1 MATNTLNVRN
11 TDNNN
16 KKSNINI
23 IREMAGHAACR
34 RWCCPVKPQS
44 GECLWVRTSFASLPN
59 YYLIAIKKTHAIP
72 HKIILLLFENM
83 TMCVLHFIYVHYELK
98 RCKGS

>member
-1 MATNTLNVRN
+1 MPEVVLPSRTSVR
-11 TDNNN
+11 
-16 KKSNINI
+16 
-23 IREMAGHAACR
+23 RMLVC
-34 RWCCPVKPQS
+34 
-44 GECLWVRTSFASLPN
+44 TSFASLPN

-83 TMCVLHFIYVHYELK
+83 TMCVLHFIYVDYELK